1 MVYRIRDLVSH
12 VINIYYKLKIN
23 VISNIKLLIRIK
35 VTSNK
40 ILNIGRIIEQ
50 RI

>member
-1 MVYRIRDLVSH
+1 MVYRIRDLVSL